1 MFKNYIKTAIR
12 NILGQK
18 TYSLINIA
26 GLSLGMACSI
36 LIMLWVQDELNYDR
50 FHKNADSIYRVVE
63 DQYYSDGTYHVTV
76 TPFPVGPAF
85 KEELPE
91 VIDAARLCWNVG
103 FLMRYGDKAF
113 FETGIRP
120 VDPSFLDMFT
130 FPFVR
135 GDAATAF
142 ENTRSIVIT
151 EEMAQK
157 YFGNDDPM
165 GKIFSANNKYDFV
178 VTGVMT
184 DVPPN
189 SSLEFDM
196 LIPFEFTKELGWYNE
211 RWGSNSIQTYV
222 QVEESSDIT
231 AVNKKMTEIVHSHNE
246 ESTTDFLLAPLVDMH
261 LHSYWGYGHEMGNIQ
276 YVYIFGVVALFV
288 LLLACI
294 NFMNLSTARSA
305 NRAKEIGLR
314 KVCGAL
320 RSSIAG
326 QFLGESIL
334 MAFAALVFAILL
346 VSNLLPLFNHISGKE
361 ITSAVWAQP
370 DILIGLVV
378 ITLLTGIIAGS
389 YPALFLSGFEPVRV
403 LKGKLKSGAKSSA
416 LRKGLVVA
424 QFALSVML
432 MIGTAVVYNQFVFM
446 KNKNLG
452 YDKEHVLYIR
462 MRGDIG
468 ESYQVYKNELLKH
481 PQILDVTASRQQPAS
496 IGSNSSGAEWDG
508 KDPEKEDVLI
518 SFSTVDYDYVETL
531 KIEMVQGRSFSPEF
545 PSDLGTDSTGAFV
558 VNEEMARIMG
568 VEPIVG
574 ANLSFMGQKGK
585 IIGVMKDFHYH
596 SVRTE
601 IMPLALAL
609 GDPERLGYIGI
620 RIQPGDISVST
631 EVIRDVWDRIIPNY
645 PIEFKF
651 LDQELDRMYRTE
663 ERMVDILKYF
673 AILAVFISCLGLF
686 GLASYMAEQRTKE
699 IGVRKV
705 LGATVTNIVMLL
717 STEFARWVLLAN
729 LVAWPVAYVVMTNW
743 LQKFAYRVELGW
755 LTFIFAGV
763 LALVIALLTVSSQA
777 LKSAVSNPAE
787 ALRYE

>member
-1 MFKNYIKTAIR
+1 
-12 NILGQK
+12 
-18 TYSLINIA
+18 
-26 GLSLGMACSI
+26 
-36 LIMLWVQDELNYDR
+36 
-50 FHKNADSIYRVVE
+50 
-63 DQYYSDGTYHVTV
+63 
-76 TPFPVGPAF
+76 
-85 KEELPE
+85 
-91 VIDAARLCWNVG
+91 
-103 FLMRYGDKAF
+103 
-113 FETGIRP
+113 
-120 VDPSFLDMFT
+120 
-130 FPFVR
+130 
-135 GDAATAF
+135 
-142 ENTRSIVIT
+142 
-151 EEMAQK
+151 MAQK

-184 DVPPN
+184 DIPPN

-222 QVEESSDIT
+222 LVEQSSDIP

-246 ESTTDFLLAPLVDMH
+246 ESTTDFLLAPLMDMH

-276 YVYIFGVVALFV
+276 YVYIFGVVARFV

-314 KVCGAL
+314 KVSGAL

-346 VSNLLPLFNHISGKE
+346 VTNLLPLFNHISGKE

-468 ESYQVYKNELLKH
+468 QSYRALKHELLEY
-481 PQILDVTASRQQPAS
+481 PQVLGVSASRQQPAS
-496 IGSNSSGAEWDG
+496 IGSSSSGAEWDG
-508 KDPEKEDVLI
+508 KDPDKEDVLI
-518 SFSTVDYDYVETL
+518 SFSTVGYDYVETL

-558 VNEEMARIMG
+558 INEELAR
-568 VEPIVG
+568 
-574 ANLSFMGQKGK
+574 AQ
-585 IIGVMKDFHYH
+585 
-596 SVRTE
+596 
-601 IMPLALAL
+601 
-609 GDPERLGYIGI
+609 
-620 RIQPGDISVST
+620 
-631 EVIRDVWDRIIPNY
+631 RD
-645 PIEFKF
+645 
-651 LDQELDRMYRTE
+651 
-663 ERMVDILKYF
+663 
-673 AILAVFISCLGLF
+673 S
-686 GLASYMAEQRTKE
+686 
-699 IGVRKV
+699 
-705 LGATVTNIVMLL
+705 
-717 STEFARWVLLAN
+717 AN
-729 LVAWPVAYVVMTNW
+729 LVCLMLDIDHFKSVNDNWGHAAGDAVLIELAQRIESQVRASDVAARYGGEEFVVIMPNTEI
-743 LQKFAYRVELGW
+743 A
-755 LTFIFAGV
+755 AGV
-763 LALVIALLTVSSQA
+763 MLAERIRNAIAATPVRLPNDEETAITASIGISGIRPDRDETDLKTLGDSLIARADVA
-777 LKSAVSNPAE
+777 LYSAKSGGRNRVVAE
-787 ALRYE
+787 EAS